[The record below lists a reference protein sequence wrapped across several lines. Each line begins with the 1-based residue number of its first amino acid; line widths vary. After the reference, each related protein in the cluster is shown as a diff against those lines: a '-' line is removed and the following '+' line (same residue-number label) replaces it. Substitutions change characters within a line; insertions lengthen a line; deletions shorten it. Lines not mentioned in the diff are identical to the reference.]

1 MNIEVKKRASSAAR
15 AVLAL
20 GLAVGFGIVSGCG
33 NLTAGGFGEVGVSMS
48 GDAPDGAGND
58 QLTVAYATRAS
69 ESSTQRD
76 DPEGEIEAE
85 FTLALVTQDGGSVA
99 LTRQPVRLE
108 LDVEGS
114 VELDAVRT
122 TVPAARYSALRVI
135 FTDFEIEIDD
145 GLIVGGV
152 PIVGGVEVELE
163 DGTLPVE
170 RSLSLTV
177 VDGDVIDLLID
188 LNTAVW
194 LQAVDPDLRTVAE
207 AVVGDAITVVLR

>member
-1 MNIEVKKRASSAAR
+1 MMNRASRDVRAA
-15 AVLAL
+15 AWL
-20 GLAVGFGIVSGCG
+20 GLVAAVAVTAGCG

-48 GDAPDGAGND
+48 GDAPEGSNNAP
-58 QLTVAYATRAS
+58 LMAAYSAS
-69 ESSTQRD
+69 APQSSSQRD

-85 FTLALVTQDGGSVA
+85 FTLALVTQDGGSVS
-99 LTRQPVRLE
+99 LTSQPVRLE
-108 LDVEGS
+108 LDVEGD

-122 TVPAARYSALRVI
+122 TVPAARYTALRVI

-152 PIVGGVEVELE
+152 PVVGSVEVELE

-170 RSLSLTV
+170 RSLNLTV
-177 VDGDVIDLLID
+177 VDGDVIELLVD